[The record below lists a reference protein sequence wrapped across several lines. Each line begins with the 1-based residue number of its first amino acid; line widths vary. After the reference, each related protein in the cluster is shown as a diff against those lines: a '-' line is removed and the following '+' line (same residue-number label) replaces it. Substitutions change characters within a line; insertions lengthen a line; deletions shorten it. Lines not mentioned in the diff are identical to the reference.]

1 MDWDKVEKEVKEEE
15 KDEKLE
21 GDAVST
27 CFSLLYTY
35 LLTLIKHFISLYCQ
49 NLWLILPLFLF
60 FSSRQAVM
68 KFFRQ
73 LYGDADE
80 DTRRAMMKSYE
91 ESGGKS
97 LSTNWQDVGSRSFKK
112 DAEE

>member
-1 MDWDKVEKEVKEEE
+1 
-15 KDEKLE
+15 
-21 GDAVST
+21 
-27 CFSLLYTY
+27 
-35 LLTLIKHFISLYCQ
+35 
-49 NLWLILPLFLF
+49 
-60 FSSRQAVM
+60 M

-112 DAEE
+112 DGED